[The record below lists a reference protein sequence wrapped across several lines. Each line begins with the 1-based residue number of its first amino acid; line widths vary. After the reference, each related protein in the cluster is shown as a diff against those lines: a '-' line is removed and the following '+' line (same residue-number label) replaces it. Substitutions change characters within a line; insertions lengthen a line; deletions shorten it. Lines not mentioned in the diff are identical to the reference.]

1 MTGRLSDTT
10 SADGPSADMLSRP
23 DFVKVLILRDMEL
36 GETAVLVRN
45 FLVFLKAHPLA
56 RTL

>member
-10 SADGPSADMLSRP
+10 SPTAPRH
-23 DFVKVLILRDMEL
+23 FVKVLILRDMEL